1 MYDSEGGIFGDG
13 HQSYAEGFRSADLTG
28 YGFAGT
34 TINNPK
40 IINTFQ
46 RMDILR
52 LEDNCFNVLGARDY
66 ATNVTN
72 KTPYSIAR
80 VGEIQMFA
88 KNIDLDDKK
97 LQGKTVKRARNYMG
111 LANNI
116 HYVGAVTSNVPF
128 NDASK
133 EAWRNDIGQVPA
145 SGKSYLEVKQSYID
159 QYKNDAD
166 EATFQKRN
174 EGTAK
179 NMIGIAS
186 GYALKIQNVQ
196 ELYDA
201 NKKIVDKIY
210 YGPIYGVI
218 EMNLIDVRAD
228 EGGGYVYA
236 DNVHKRDN
244 GKNPDFLETT
254 GNFVFPYD
262 AKQNRYIVDDCF
274 PTGFYGLDAE
284 GKANPDA
291 KIRTACR

>member
-1 MYDSEGGIFGDG
+1 MKSIVLPNGTDLFGYYYKDKKGNYRYISLQDHYFYGGGEEYAKPEEQGTDKNIYVYDSEGGIFGDG

-34 TINNPK
+34 TINKPK

-80 VGEIQMFA
+80 VCEIQMFA
-88 KNIDLDDKK
+88 KNIALKGNK
-97 LQGKTVKRARNYMG
+97 LQGKTVNRARNYMG

-128 NDASK
+128 NEASK
-133 EAWRNDIGQVPA
+133 EAWRNDTGEIPA
-145 SGKSYLEVKQSYID
+145 SGDYANKSYLEVKQSYID
-159 QYKNDAD
+159 QYKKDTD

-196 ELYDA
+196 DILWSYLWCDRNE
-201 NKKIVDKIY
+201 
-210 YGPIYGVI
+210 PH
-218 EMNLIDVRAD
+218 RR
-228 EGGGYVYA
+228 
-236 DNVHKRDN
+236 KR
-244 GKNPDFLETT
+244 
-254 GNFVFPYD
+254 
-262 AKQNRYIVDDCF
+262 R
-274 PTGFYGLDAE
+274 
-284 GKANPDA
+284 
-291 KIRTACR
+291 

>member
-1 MYDSEGGIFGDG
+1 MPKGTDLFGYYYKDKKGNYRYISLQDHYFYGDGYAKPEEQGTDKYIYVYDSEGGIFGDG

-88 KNIDLDDKK
+88 KNIALDDNK

-133 EAWRNDIGQVPA
+133 EVWRNDTGEIPA
-145 SGKSYLEVKQSYID
+145 SGDYANKSYLDVKQSYID
-159 QYKNDAD
+159 NYNKDAD

-174 EGTAK
+174 CKEYDRYCLGLCLEDSECTGT
-179 NMIGIAS
+179 
-186 GYALKIQNVQ
+186 V
-196 ELYDA
+196 
-201 NKKIVDKIY
+201 
-210 YGPIYGVI
+210 
-218 EMNLIDVRAD
+218 
-228 EGGGYVYA
+228 
-236 DNVHKRDN
+236 
-244 GKNPDFLETT
+244 
-254 GNFVFPYD
+254 
-262 AKQNRYIVDDCF
+262 
-274 PTGFYGLDAE
+274 
-284 GKANPDA
+284 
-291 KIRTACR
+291 